1 MMKGPKIK
9 ESEEQMAMAPYS
21 VICASQSH
29 RILLSGKLKA

>member
-21 VICASQSH
+21 VICASQAT
-29 RILLSGKLKA
+29 GFY